1 MGLAVIYLMVAFLMS
16 VAIYT
21 DVDHIKMAKEN
32 EINAWNLF
40 LRLLLVGLFWP
51 FVIVFM
57 TVYFIYEYVYGNS
70 EKPSK

>member
-1 MGLAVIYLMVAFLMS
+1 MGLAIIYLMVAFLMS
-16 VAIYT
+16 VTIYT

-57 TVYFIYEYVYGNS
+57 TVYFIYEHVYGNS